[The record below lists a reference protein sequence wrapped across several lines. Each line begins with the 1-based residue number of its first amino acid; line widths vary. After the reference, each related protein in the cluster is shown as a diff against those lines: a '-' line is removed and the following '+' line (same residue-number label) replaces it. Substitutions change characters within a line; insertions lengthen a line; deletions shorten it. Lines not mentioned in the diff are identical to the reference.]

1 VAEATNRDYFTNP
14 FVFDTIN
21 DDAVAPVLG
30 LRWKYD
36 LGITAGKVDEAA
48 AELGQIQQ
56 KQAYA
61 EQGIPFQ
68 VQQAHLELQ
77 QHKANIDATNKGFRN
92 GRRWLVAAA
101 SNFDLGI
108 GEGKDVADAVLAYAK
123 LRAEYLQAVYNYN
136 LALAKLDHAAGRDV
150 ATVQPFLP

>member
-1 VAEATNRDYFTNP
+1 
-14 FVFDTIN
+14 
-21 DDAVAPVLG
+21 
-30 LRWKYD
+30 
-36 LGITAGKVDEAA
+36 
-48 AELGQIQQ
+48 
-56 KQAYA
+56 
-61 EQGIPFQ
+61 
-68 VQQAHLELQ
+68 
-77 QHKANIDATNKGFRN
+77 
-92 GRRWLVAAA
+92 VAAA